1 MYTVKH
7 LMTVIA
13 LLLLAGCSRP
23 PVEATVSIEGMSCP
37 NCATGITTTLRS
49 CEGVEMASIS
59 YANESGTITASDE
72 EAIKLAIERVMKNPQ
87 YVVEYTLV
95 EEQPGS

>member
-1 MYTVKH
+1 MKH
-7 LMTVIA
+7 LTIVIA

-23 PVEATVSIEGMSCP
+23 PVEATVSVVGMSCP
-37 NCATGITTTLRS
+37 NCASGITTTLRS
-49 CEGVEMASIS
+49 CEGIENASIS
-59 YANESGTITASDE
+59 YTNEGGTIRAVDV

-87 YVVEYTLV
+87 YVVEYTIV